1 MKKLLFSICIIL
13 VFNISISASI
23 NTTDMFK
30 EDFKVTL
37 EWLEQKPKSTAKDFF
52 ILQYLEQDD
61 ISIEDAKIAY
71 DMANE
76 SNSVVKK
83 AYNKKFKTTISTIKD
98 LKKEIMI
105 EKHEIEVIED
115 KIFELKK
122 QSLNKLKDNFT
133 SFFDDLNVC

>member
-52 ILQYLEQDD
+52 ILQYL
-61 ISIEDAKIAY
+61 
-71 DMANE
+71 
-76 SNSVVKK
+76 
-83 AYNKKFKTTISTIKD
+83 
-98 LKKEIMI
+98 
-105 EKHEIEVIED
+105 
-115 KIFELKK
+115 
-122 QSLNKLKDNFT
+122 
-133 SFFDDLNVC
+133 

>member
-83 AYNKKFKTTISTIKD
+83 AYNKKFKTLPPEELRCYRASIEQ
-98 LKKEIMI
+98 LKKE
-105 EKHEIEVIED
+105 
-115 KIFELKK
+115 
-122 QSLNKLKDNFT
+122 KLTKTN
-133 SFFDDLNVC
+133 L